1 MAAAPGR
8 FLSSG
13 TKWRPQA
20 EPGGAA
26 FPLPLGYLGTMASAL
41 LSVPTKE
48 LGWRVVEWR
57 ARPGS

>member
-26 FPLPLGYLGTMASAL
+26 FPLPLGYLEIYGFCSPSRANQ
-41 LSVPTKE
+41 
-48 LGWRVVEWR
+48 R
-57 ARPGS
+57 ARLA

>member
-20 EPGGAA
+20 EPGGAP
-26 FPLPLGYLGTMASAL
+26 FLYLRATSKSLASAL
-41 LSVPTKE
+41 LPVPTAE
-48 LGWRVVEWR
+48 RDSAVW
-57 ARPGS
+57 ARPACG

>member
-26 FPLPLGYLGTMASAL
+26 FPLPLGYLEIYGFCSPSRA
-41 LSVPTKE
+41 KE
-48 LGWRVVEWR
+48 LGWREVWWR
-57 ARPGS
+57 AQTGS

>member
-26 FPLPLGYLGTMASAL
+26 FPLPLGYLEICGL
-41 LSVPTKE
+41 CVLPVPTKE
-48 LGWRVVEWR
+48 LGYREVEWR
-57 ARPGS
+57 AQPGS